1 MTASGTCQCREAC
14 VDTGGHIAAFAVPYL
29 SPTGRGRL
37 RSSRVRGMDKF
48 KARARKLRLSQTS
61 AEAKLWQAL
70 RNRRL
75 ARWKFRRQHSIDR
88 YVVDFVTL
96 DGKLIVEVD
105 GVTHAEPSEQV
116 RDKARSDVL
125 EACGFFVVRVSNT
138 DVYDNLE
145 GVLEMIEST
154 LRSD

>member
-1 MTASGTCQCREAC
+1 
-14 VDTGGHIAAFAVPYL
+14 
-29 SPTGRGRL
+29 
-37 RSSRVRGMDKF
+37 MDKF
-48 KARARKLRLSQTS
+48 KARARNLRSSQTS
-61 AEAKLWQAL
+61 AEAKLCQAL

-88 YVVDFVTL
+88 YIVDFVTL

-105 GVTHAEPSEQV
+105 GVTHSEPSELTRDEV
-116 RDKARSDVL
+116 RSKVL
-125 EACGFFVVRVSNT
+125 VACGLHFVRVSNT

-154 LRSD
+154 LRLDWRPLTRLLRSRPLPGGER

>member
-1 MTASGTCQCREAC
+1 
-14 VDTGGHIAAFAVPYL
+14 L
-29 SPTGRGRL
+29 
-37 RSSRVRGMDKF
+37 DKF
-48 KARARKLRLSQTS
+48 KARARSLRASQTS

-75 ARWKFRRQHSIDR
+75 ARKFRRQHSIDR

-105 GVTHAEPSEQV
+105 GLTHAEPSELA

-125 EACGFFVVRVSNT
+125 EACGFLVVRVSNT

>member
-1 MTASGTCQCREAC
+1 
-14 VDTGGHIAAFAVPYL
+14 
-29 SPTGRGRL
+29 
-37 RSSRVRGMDKF
+37 MDKF
-48 KARARKLRLSQTS
+48 KARARALRASQTS

-96 DGKLIVEVD
+96 DGKLIVEVN
-105 GVTHAEPSEQV
+105 GVTHSEPSDLA
-116 RDKARSDVL
+116 RDEARTKVV
-125 EACGFFVVRVSNT
+125 EACGFLVVRVSNT

-145 GVLEMIEST
+145 GVLEMIEGT
-154 LRSD
+154 LRPD